1 MAMMKIE
8 KPRLNFW
15 QIWNM
20 NVGFFGIQ
28 FSFGLQ
34 QTAVSPIFSFLG
46 AHHDELPLLNLA
58 GPVTGLLIQP
68 IIGAISDKTWSPKWG
83 GRRKPFFLIGAI
95 LASLCLFAFPF
106 SPELWFAVGLLWI
119 LDAGNNTAME
129 PYRAFVGDKL
139 PDEQLT
145 YGYQMQSLFVGAGIT
160 LANLSL
166 FAFQHWFSI
175 PADETAGLCSTAT
188 ENVSSIPT
196 WVYYS
201 FFLGALAS
209 IGTVMWSV
217 WKTPEIPP
225 VAEELEEIRK
235 HNEGTPAPIIQI
247 LSVLFVIFSVPLLL
261 GYLVAS
267 ALPQLWDNINLWV
280 IIVLV
285 FAFLWL
291 FMLYRIIKNNP
302 DNRTI
307 KKLGDTL
314 DPLLEAAEA
323 IGKMPGFLWKLAAV
337 YLFQWYAL
345 FVYWQFLPP
354 MLRTSLFGISNED
367 NEKFES
373 IMAACKAGAEISA
386 DDMSFA
392 QNVQS
397 LAEQALGHAG
407 LMNGTY
413 NFITMIVAL
422 ALVPMAAKIGSK
434 LVYVVCLLLTA
445 VAMLS
450 MPFIANKW
458 MLLIPMVLF
467 GIGWAAMMGIPYAM
481 VSKVIPEE
489 RRGVYM
495 GIVNMMIVIPMLI
508 QTVSFGPIIKNVL
521 DNDATQ
527 AIIFGGIFFMIA
539 GVLAMR
545 LNLPKD
551 KLDSALDTGGS
562 ST

>member
-1 MAMMKIE
+1 MKIT
-8 KPRLNFW
+8 KPRLSFW

-46 AHHDELPLLNLA
+46 AEHNELPLLNLA

-95 LASLCLFAFPF
+95 LASLCLFAFPY

-119 LDAGNNTAME
+119 LDVGNNTAME

-139 PDEQLT
+139 PDNQLT
-145 YGYQMQSLFVGAGIT
+145 FGYQMQSLFVGAGIT

-166 FAFQHWFSI
+166 FAFQHWFSTS
-175 PADETAGLCSTAT
+175 AETGGLFDTAAET
-188 ENVSSIPT
+188 SSAIPT

-209 IGTVMWSV
+209 IGTVLWSV

-225 VAEELEEIRK
+225 SDEELKEIQK
-235 HNEGTPAPIIQI
+235 HNEDTPAPIVQI

-261 GYLVAS
+261 GYLVAE
-267 ALPQLWDNINLWV
+267 LYPGLWDNINLWV
-280 IIVLV
+280 IIVML
-285 FAFLWL
+285 FAFVWL
-291 FMLYRIIKNNP
+291 YMLYRIIKRNP
-302 DNRTI
+302 EKQSI

-314 DPLLEAAEA
+314 SPLLEAAEA
-323 IGKMPGFLWKLAAV
+323 IGEMPNFLWKLAAV
-337 YLFQWYAL
+337 YFFQWYAL
-345 FVYWQFLPP
+345 FVYWQFMPP
-354 MLRTSLFGISNED
+354 MLRSSLYGITNED
-367 NEKFES
+367 HEKFES
-373 IMAACKAGAEISA
+373 IMASFRGGAQISA
-386 DDMSFA
+386 EDMSFA
-392 QNVQS
+392 EQIQS

-413 NFITMIVAL
+413 NFVTMIVAL
-422 ALVPMAAKIGSK
+422 ALVPIASRIGSK
-434 LVYVVCLLLTA
+434 LVYVLCLFLTGL
-445 VAMLS
+445 AMLS
-450 MPFIANKW
+450 MPLITDKW
-458 MLLIPMVLF
+458 LLLAPMVLF

-508 QTVSFGPIIKNVL
+508 QTVSFGPVIKNL
-521 DNDATQ
+521 MDNS
-527 AIIFGGIFFMIA
+527 AINAILFGGVFFIIA
-539 GVLAMR
+539 GLLAMR

-551 KLDSALDTGGS
+551 KRDSELETEIL
-562 ST
+562 